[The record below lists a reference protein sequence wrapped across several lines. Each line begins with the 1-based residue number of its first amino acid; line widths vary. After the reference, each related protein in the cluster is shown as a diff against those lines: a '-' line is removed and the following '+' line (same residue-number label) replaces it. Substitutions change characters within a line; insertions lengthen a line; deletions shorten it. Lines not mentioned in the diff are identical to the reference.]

1 MGNVINT
8 NVKALMA
15 SNALNKNGRVQQN
28 VMESLSTGKSINR
41 ASDNAAGLS
50 IRETMTAQING
61 LNAAVKNANDSIS
74 MLQTADGALNETS
87 TMLQRMRE
95 MAVLSVND
103 TYSTAQKTAMAT
115 EFNQLSSEIDRIATQ
130 TQWNGMAILNGS
142 GGLYSG
148 VAAGSTG
155 VFAFQVG
162 ANNGQVVTLSIL
174 NMAITSQ
181 VGATSNLTPVGT
193 TLGALSG
200 ATIATAAGAATAITS
215 LDSALTVLNS
225 QRSTIGAMVNRLTHA
240 VDNLTNVA
248 QNATDSRSK
257 VEDTD
262 YAAATSELARTQIIA
277 QAATAILA
285 QANQQPQ
292 SVLSL
297 LK

>member
-15 SNALNKNGRVQQN
+15 SNALNKNSRVQQN

-50 IRETMTAQING
+50 IRETMTSQING
-61 LNAAVKNANDSIS
+61 LGAAIKNANDGVSQ
-74 MLQTADGALNETS
+74 LQTADGALNEVS
-87 TMLQRMRE
+87 TMFQRMRE
-95 MAVLSVND
+95 LAVLSVND
-103 TYSTAQKTAMAT
+103 TYSSTQKTAMST
-115 EFNQLSSEIDRIATQ
+115 EFNQLSAEITRISEQ
-130 TQWNGMAILNGS
+130 TQWNGMALLAGT
-142 GGLYSG
+142 
-148 VAAGSTG
+148 AGSAGTISILT
-155 VFAFQVG
+155 FQVG
-162 ANNGQVVTLSIL
+162 ANTAQTIAVTIPVMSIGQFSVTGGTI
-174 NMAITSQ
+174 ATA
-181 VGATSNLTPVGT
+181 VGATSAIV
-193 TLGALSG
+193 ALDD
-200 ATIATAAGAATAITS
+200 S
-215 LDSALTVLNS
+215 LSELNGY
-225 QRSTIGAMVNRLTHA
+225 RSTIGGTINRLTHA
-240 VDNLTNVA
+240 IDNLTNVQ

>member
-15 SNALNKNGRVQQN
+15 SNVLNKNGRVQQN

-87 TMLQRMRE
+87 SMLQRMRE
-95 MAVLSVND
+95 LAVLSVND
-103 TYSTAQKTAMAT
+103 TYSSTQKTAMST
-115 EFNQLSSEIDRIATQ
+115 EFNQLSSEIDRISTQ

-148 VAAGSTG
+148 VGSSGQFT
-155 VFAFQVG
+155 FQVG
-162 ANNGQVVTLSIL
+162 ANTTQTISVTIG
-174 NMAITSQ
+174 NVAITSAA
-181 VGATSNLTPVGT
+181 GTTPAIVGT
-193 TLGALSG
+193 LGGLSG
-200 ATIATAAGAATAITS
+200 ASVATAAGATLAIAAVDVAIT
-215 LDSALTVLNS
+215 TLNT

-248 QNATDSRSK
+248 QNAEDSRSK

>member
-61 LNAAVKNANDSIS
+61 LGAAIKNANDAVSQ
-74 MLQTADGALNETS
+74 LQTADGALNEVS
-87 TMLQRMRE
+87 TMFQRMRE
-95 MAVLSVND
+95 LAVLSVND
-103 TYSTAQKTAMAT
+103 TYSSTQKTAMST
-115 EFNQLSSEIDRIATQ
+115 EFIQLSAEITRISAQ
-130 TQWNGMAILNGS
+130 TQWNGMVLLAGAGGGS
-142 GGLYSG
+142 ATTS
-148 VAAGSTG
+148 
-155 VFAFQVG
+155 VFTYQVG
-162 ANNGQVVTLSIL
+162 ANNNQVLTVTIST
-174 NMAITSQ
+174 MA
-181 VGATSNLTPVGT
+181 LTAFSVNGD
-193 TLGALSG
+193 A
-200 ATIATAAGAATAITS
+200 IATAAGAASAI
-215 LDSALTVLNS
+215 LDLDGSISQLNG
-225 QRSTIGAMVNRLTHA
+225 QRSAIGATINRLTHA
-240 VDNLTNVA
+240 VDNLTNVQ

-262 YAAATSELARTQIIA
+262 YAVATSELARTQIIA

>member
-50 IRETMTAQING
+50 IRETMTSQING
-61 LNAAVKNANDSIS
+61 LGAAIKNANDGIS
-74 MLQTADGALNETS
+74 QLQTADGALNEVS
-87 TMLQRMRE
+87 TMFQRMRE
-95 MAVLSVND
+95 LAVLSVND
-103 TYSTAQKTAMAT
+103 TYSSTQKTAMST
-115 EFNQLSSEIDRIATQ
+115 EFSQLSAEITRISEQ
-130 TQWNGMAILNGS
+130 TQWNGMNLLTGS
-142 GGLYSG
+142 GGNPG
-148 VAAGSTG
+148 AAAGASVYT
-155 VFAFQVG
+155 FQVG
-162 ANNGQVVTLSIL
+162 ANNAQTLTVTIPVMSIGQFSID
-174 NMAITSQ
+174 
-181 VGATSNLTPVGT
+181 T
-193 TLGALSG
+193 T
-200 ATIATAAGAATAITS
+200 TIATATNATSAIAALDDS
-215 LDSALTVLNS
+215 LSELNGY
-225 QRSTIGAMVNRLTHA
+225 RSTIGATINRLEHA
-240 VDNLTNVA
+240 IDNLTNVQ

>member
-50 IRETMTAQING
+50 IREIMTAQING
-61 LNAAVKNANDSIS
+61 LGAAIKNANDGVSQ
-74 MLQTADGALNETS
+74 LQTADGALNEVS
-87 TMLQRMRE
+87 SMFQRMRE
-95 MAVLSVND
+95 LAVLSVND
-103 TYSTAQKTAMAT
+103 TYSSTQKTAMST
-115 EFNQLSSEIDRIATQ
+115 EFSQLSAEVTRISEQ
-130 TQWNGMAILNGS
+130 TQWNGMLVLAGNGAVS
-142 GGLYSG
+142 
-148 VAAGSTG
+148 ATPTSTYT
-155 VFAFQVG
+155 FQVG
-162 ANNGQVVTLSIL
+162 ANTGQTVAVTIPVMSIGQFSI
-174 NMAITSQ
+174 N
-181 VGATSNLTPVGT
+181 AT
-193 TLGALSG
+193 
-200 ATIATAAGAATAITS
+200 TIATAVNATSAIVALDDS
-215 LDSALTVLNS
+215 LSELNGY
-225 QRSTIGAMVNRLTHA
+225 RSTIGATINRLTHA
-240 VDNLTNVA
+240 IDNLTNVQ

-262 YAAATSELARTQIIA
+262 YASATSELARTQIIA